1 MAISSI
7 KERSSFTPPV
17 KESTIDITPS
27 EYEYTIE
34 KSRFGLYTSVLKDGT
49 KMTTA
54 MTEEACRF
62 VTDNIRIPV
71 MKGTFGGWT
80 STLGSAVVGGKL

>member
-1 MAISSI
+1 M
-7 KERSSFTPPV
+7 TDY
-17 KESTIDITPS
+17 T
-27 EYEYTIE
+27 YTIE
-34 KSRFGLYTSVLKDGT
+34 QSRYGLYTSVLTDGT

-54 MTEEACRF
+54 LTEEACRF

-71 MKGTFGGWT
+71 MKGEYDGYC

>member
-1 MAISSI
+1 M
-7 KERSSFTPPV
+7 RT
-17 KESTIDITPS
+17 D
-27 EYEYTIE
+27 YEYDIVQ
-34 KSRFGLYTSVLKDGT
+34 SRYGLYTSVLKDGT

-54 MTEEACRF
+54 LTEEACRF

-71 MKGTFGGWT
+71 MKGEYDGFV

>member
-1 MAISSI
+1 M
-7 KERSSFTPPV
+7 KENSNEPWA
-17 KESTIDITPS
+17 
-27 EYEYTIE
+27 YHIE
-34 KSRFGLYTSVLKDGT
+34 QSRYGLFTSVLTASGQ

-54 MTEEACRF
+54 LTEDACRW

-71 MKGTFGGWT
+71 MRGEFDGYT

>member
-1 MAISSI
+1 MKNDWS
-7 KERSSFTPPV
+7 
-17 KESTIDITPS
+17 
-27 EYEYTIE
+27 YTIE

-54 MTEEACRF
+54 LTEDACRF

-71 MKGTFGGWT
+71 LHGEYDGTT